1 MEATPRLDK
10 LNPRLKAWIEAN
22 SVAMATWQHPARRD
36 CPTFRLAKTI
46 CLNHGLF
53 GITQSS
59 LMVQLIS
66 EILSSVSSLILN
78 LTGFYGDH

>member
-1 MEATPRLDK
+1 MEATPRLGK

-59 LMVQLIS
+59 LMIAINQ
-66 EILSSVSSLILN
+66 
-78 LTGFYGDH
+78 